1 LDFWFWLS
9 KGLWILVFKKEL
21 VVGLR
26 LDIGFG
32 FLSDIGLIDYV
43 SINF

>member
-1 LDFWFWLS
+1 LFWLS
-9 KGLWILVFKKEL
+9 KGLWITGFQKGIGS
-21 VVGLR
+21 GLC